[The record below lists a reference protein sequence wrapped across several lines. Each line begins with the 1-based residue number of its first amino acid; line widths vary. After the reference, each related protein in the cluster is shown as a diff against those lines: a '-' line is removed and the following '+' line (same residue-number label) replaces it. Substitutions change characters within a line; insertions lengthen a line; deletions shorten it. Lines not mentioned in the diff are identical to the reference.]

1 MIFIKV
7 LFFTIDLEAWEK
19 VPQNYLSNP
28 VNIDKYLQY
37 IIKQHNSDWNN
48 MQLLLDSLTEI
59 KKQLIMKMGGD
70 LAED

>member
-1 MIFIKV
+1 MVLVKV
-7 LFFTIDLEAWEK
+7 PFSIDLEAWGK
-19 VPQNYLSNP
+19 VAKNYCSNP
-28 VNIDKYLQY
+28 VNTAKHLQY